1 MQVESSE
8 RYRRRGCEK
17 DERTEEE
24 QYIDPL
30 DRSICTPLQFPTLL
44 CVPNNYSNMFDL
56 DAFNRGRIAHGV
68 LMSLAVI
75 VFFPL
80 GGVLIRLLKHPSTA
94 RIHIAL
100 QLLGLAVLIAGFG
113 LGLWVQDQINIVG
126 DTQAASPF

>member
-1 MQVESSE
+1 
-8 RYRRRGCEK
+8 
-17 DERTEEE
+17 
-24 QYIDPL
+24 
-30 DRSICTPLQFPTLL
+30 
-44 CVPNNYSNMFDL
+44 MFDL